1 MIDFDKLQLPEEI
14 TVAEAAEILDVSA
27 RTVKRYIE
35 DGLLVARN
43 IAPLRSKQATFRIP
57 LTAVIELR
65 TQYVPQAV
73 PKPSRAPARP
83 RSRSYQPQTL
93 SRKPH

>member
-1 MIDFDKLQLPEEI
+1 MIDLDKLQLPEEI
-14 TVAEAAEILDVSA
+14 TVGEAAKILDVSP
-27 RTVKRYIE
+27 RTVKRYVE

-57 LTAVIELR
+57 LAAVVELR
-65 TQYVPQAV
+65 THYVAQLV
-73 PKPSRAPARP
+73 PRP
-83 RSRSYQPQTL
+83 KQRPTQPRQRTYQPTTM